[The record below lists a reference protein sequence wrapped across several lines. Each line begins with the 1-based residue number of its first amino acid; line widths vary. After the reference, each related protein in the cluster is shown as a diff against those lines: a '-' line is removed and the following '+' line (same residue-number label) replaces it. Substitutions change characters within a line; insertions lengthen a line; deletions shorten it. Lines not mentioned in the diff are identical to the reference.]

1 MANKRFRNSSSESTL
16 HFVEQLFIK
25 RVLLRL
31 LEIIHSPRLK
41 CFYLEKINQL
51 SLTNPSDYRFFL

>member
-31 LEIIHSPRLK
+31 LGK
-41 CFYLEKINQL
+41 N
-51 SLTNPSDYRFFL
+51 SLTSIKVLLLKKNLTS